1 MHSSSIIL
9 HQLQQQEIISVLLQ
23 VLGGWEEAVSRLE
36 LISKNVF
43 SNISSPIISNRP
55 DPAYY

>member
-1 MHSSSIIL
+1 MHSSFIIL
-9 HQLQQQEIISVLLQ
+9 HQLQQEIISVLLQ